1 MIITIKINLS
11 SVFGLSILNLRS
23 IPAGHSGYLVSVN
36 YLYRLERDIYYM
48 DLKVKKQTRSG
59 LNTEFVN
66 TDTGR
71 RVTLE
76 QAIRQIEKGN
86 PNYSGYQSVQMKS
99 GTKYIR
105 SRADHST
112 RNNIEEVN

>member
-1 MIITIKINLS
+1 MK
-11 SVFGLSILNLRS
+11 
-23 IPAGHSGYLVSVN
+23 
-36 YLYRLERDIYYM
+36 
-48 DLKVKKQTRSG
+48 LKVIKQTSSG

-66 TDTGR
+66 QESGR
-71 RVTLE
+71 RVTLDH
-76 QAIRQIEKGN
+76 AIRQIEKGN

-112 RNNIEEVN
+112 RNNIEEVD